1 MLKTPVLAMLIV
13 FAGFTLFA
21 LLQPGLAPGQSP
33 DEVNARLASVPL
45 NIGNWTG
52 TDNQRTDKDS
62 KDMRIAGA
70 LASISRRYRDEK
82 GNEISLLV
90 LYGKPAYMGAHSPQ
104 VCYGAIGFRECAQ
117 QSQKEFGRNNQLWF
131 LRFENERSNRET
143 LAVYWGWGINGD
155 WQAPEN
161 PRTTFSDQAAI
172 YKVYIQ
178 RGTGEAKSDEEDPI
192 LRQFAVDFLTVL
204 SDKIVKPNS

>member
-1 MLKTPVLAMLIV
+1 MLKPPVLALLIV
-13 FAGFTLFA
+13 FAGFALFA

-33 DEVNARLASVPL
+33 DEVGARLDSVPL
-45 NIGNWTG
+45 TIGNWTG
-52 TDNQRTDKDS
+52 TDNERTDKDS
-62 KDMRIAGA
+62 KDMRVAGA

-117 QSQKEFGRNNQLWF
+117 QSQKDFGSSNQLWYI
-131 LRFENERSNRET
+131 RFENDRSSRET
-143 LAVYWGWGINGD
+143 LAVYWGWGINGQ

-161 PRTTFSDQAAI
+161 PRTTFSDQGAI

-178 RGTGEAKSDEEDPI
+178 RGTGESKTGEEDPI
-192 LRQFAVDFLTVL
+192 LRQFTKEFLTVL
-204 SDKIVKPNS
+204 SEKIVKATS